1 MNLLKNKLEIKYKL
15 LSFDE
20 LVINLDRLSRFKLPE
35 ENFNRVFNSI
45 IYKNLIFPKYS
56 KIDIEELDPKIIGKI
71 VEEIWNKSVAN
82 IFAVKNINT
91 VSNQVLKISIL
102 ETFKNINERT
112 KTYINTKLNF
122 SDILKNIDYE
132 TAPIN
137 LKFLIKADKEFSD
150 KKKINIDDLTLLRN
164 KYSLLFPIKKLIIV
178 EGITEEILLPVFA
191 NKMKSDFNKEGIFI
205 LGAGGKSKSPTLY
218 TKVKDKIKIPIIFLF
233 DSDAKEIC
241 TFLQDNIEKKDKII
255 LIESGEFEDI
265 ISLNLLKRALNDEYK
280 PATPII
286 KEELHIYKKMCENI
300 ENFYRTRH
308 LGEFKKSK
316 LSKIIAKNIK
326 YNTDITNEIR
336 EIILSIV

>member
-15 LSFDE
+15 LSYEE

-45 IYKNLIFPKYS
+45 IYKNLILPKYS
-56 KIDIEELDPKIIGKI
+56 KIDIEEIEPKIIANI
-71 VEEIWNKSVAN
+71 VEKIWNKSVEN
-82 IFAVKNINT
+82 IFTSKNTNNI
-91 VSNQVLKISIL
+91 SNQVLKISIL
-102 ETFKNINERT
+102 QTYKNINERT
-112 KTYINTKLNF
+112 RTYINTKLNF

-205 LGAGGKSKSPTLY
+205 FGAGGKSKSPTLY

-286 KEELHIYKKMCENI
+286 KEELHIYKKMCDNI

-326 YNTDITNEIR
+326 YDTDITNEIR
-336 EIILSIV
+336 KIILSIV